1 MKTHTFV
8 DTIEVLGVAKG
19 IQSVTLAAAAT
30 QLVERVRFS
39 DGQYVQRG
47 AILVELK
54 DTEQGAGVTQAE
66 ARLTQAQRAFDRYRQ
81 LGERGFA
88 SKAAIDQ
95 HEANFRSAEAD
106 LAVAHARASDRV
118 IRAPFAGVV
127 GLSDIAPGSLINP
140 GAPIVTLDD
149 LSRVRVDFQVPE
161 RYLAQLSE
169 GQDVLATVDA
179 YPGDTITGQ
188 IAKHVTRVDERTHAL
203 TARAEFLNL
212 KGRLKPGMLVRVS
225 VARGERE
232 SLSAPESAVSVQG
245 DSPFVYVLL
254 ATDGGVLV
262 EQRPIVTGVRQQ
274 GLVEVLEGIR
284 AGDRIVADGVD
295 RIEGGQTVR
304 IAGAGPPG
312 VLGMRPGGAEN
323 FMASTVVPKFTPPPE
338 QPQARVALVSV
349 VIASPVVLP
358 AQPAAASALLPT
370 LSAPVP
376 AQVTAPKP
384 KTSPTQ
390 AAAVPTASET
400 AVVQVGAVSS
410 IVLTEKVWSEAVAA
424 VPVLAVGKGQERG
437 ADRTGRGG
445 PLPQRRDWFCQPQ
458 GGRELLHTAEVSRQ
472 GLFRAVSLSA
482 CILGCSGS
490 SLTGEEAAFLHD
502 VRGWGFILF
511 ACNVE
516 VPEPMV
522 RLTASAG
529 RAVGWPDVL
538 GMQPCGANPKIPE
551 TRPNRTRPLA

>member
-1 MKTHTFV
+1 M
-8 DTIEVLGVAKG
+8 
-19 IQSVTLAAAAT
+19 
-30 QLVERVRFS
+30 
-39 DGQYVQRG
+39 
-47 AILVELK
+47 
-54 DTEQGAGVTQAE
+54 
-66 ARLTQAQRAFDRYRQ
+66 
-81 LGERGFA
+81 
-88 SKAAIDQ
+88 
-95 HEANFRSAEAD
+95 
-106 LAVAHARASDRV
+106 AHARASDRV

-149 LSRVRVDFQVPE
+149 LSRVRVDFQVP

-179 YPGDTITGQ
+179 
-188 IAKHVTRVDERTHAL
+188 
-203 TARAEFLNL
+203 
-212 KGRLKPGMLVRVS
+212 
-225 VARGERE
+225 
-232 SLSAPESAVSVQG
+232 VQG

-338 QPQARVALVSV
+338 QPQARVAAVSV

-376 AQVTAPKP
+376 AQATAPKP

-424 VPVLAVGKGQERG
+424 VPVLAVGKGKSVERIERG
-437 ADRTGRGG
+437 EVVLYRSAVTG
-445 PLPQRRDWFCQPQ
+445 F
-458 GGRELLHTAEVSRQ
+458 ASRK
-472 GLFRAVSLSA
+472 
-482 CILGCSGS
+482 
-490 SLTGEEAAFLHD
+490 EAANF
-502 VRGWGFILF
+502 
-511 ACNVE
+511 CT
-516 VPEPMV
+516 
-522 RLTASAG
+522 RLKSAG
-529 RAVGWPDVL
+529 KDCFVR
-538 GMQPCGANPKIPE
+538 
-551 TRPNRTRPLA
+551 